1 MQGGGPAVSFVMTTA
16 AKAERARGERRL
28 IAGMIAGAALTT
40 FGPLLAMLASGWG
53 VSAAMDASE
62 TVDPSQKAR
71 ILAQGISEAMNFAML
86 GIPIG
91 LLGFALAVGCA
102 IALWRKRRRE
112 AQS

>member
-1 MQGGGPAVSFVMTTA
+1 MTTA
-16 AKAERARGERRL
+16 SKAERARGERRL
-28 IAGMIAGAALTT
+28 VAGMIAGAALTT
-40 FGPLLAMLASGWG
+40 LGPLVAILASSWG

-71 ILAQGISEAMNFAML
+71 ILAQGISEAMNYTML
-86 GIPIG
+86 AIPVG
-91 LLGFALAVGCA
+91 LIGFALAVGCA